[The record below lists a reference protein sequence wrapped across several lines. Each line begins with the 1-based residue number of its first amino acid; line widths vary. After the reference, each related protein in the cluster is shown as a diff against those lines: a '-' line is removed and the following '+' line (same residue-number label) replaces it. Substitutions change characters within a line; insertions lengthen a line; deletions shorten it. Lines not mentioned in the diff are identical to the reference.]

1 MVSVSLSCDIFAF
14 AIEFHDQYVVV
25 TLIGDIHQ
33 LVKPIFQYSNL
44 PLEQLM
50 EWKVCIRLAFTVESR
65 KTLPRYDVA
74 FESTDLTF
82 V

>member
-1 MVSVSLSCDIFAF
+1 VSLSCDVFAF

-25 TLIGDIHQ
+25 TGISNVHQ
-33 LVKPIFQYSNL
+33 LIKPIFQYSNL

-65 KTLPRYDVA
+65 KTLPGYDVA
-74 FESTDLTF
+74 FESADLTF